1 MSSHSFISWAAA
13 AALLLAPMAAAGQ
26 HHGAAPPT
34 PTIDR
39 QPPTPD
45 HAGAKASG
53 KKADIQLSQPT
64 RVAGTL
70 LEPGYYRVQM
80 QREGDRHVLVLARQD
95 TVLRGRTAY
104 GIGAGHEVLRVPC
117 TVTEG
122 EKNANTELYLRNDG
136 GVSVLN
142 TVRVRGERGTH
153 VIAAS
158 L

>member
-26 HHGAAPPT
+26 HHGAATPT

-45 HAGAKASG
+45 HAGAKVSG
-53 KKADIQLSQPT
+53 KKADIQLSQQT
-64 RVAGTL
+64 RVAGTV
-70 LEPGYYRVQM
+70 LEPGYYRGQM

-95 TVLRGRTAY
+95 TRSGSTTY
-104 GIGAGHEVLRVPC
+104 GVGAGHEVLRAPC

-122 EKNANTELYLRNDG
+122 EKNANTELRQRNDG

-142 TVRVRGERGTH
+142 TVRIKGESGTH
-153 VIAAS
+153 VIAAAS